1 MMIITAQ
8 MVKELRDKTGAG
20 MMDSKK
26 ALTQAEGDMERA
38 IEILREKGL
47 ASAAKKAGRIAAE
60 GVVATY
66 VSEDKKKAG
75 MVEFNCET
83 DFVSLN
89 EEFKTLADGFA
100 RLAADTSVETIEEF
114 KALPYGE
121 TTVGEAVSALIAK
134 IGENMDLR
142 RFVKFEAEDGVIA
155 SYTHMGGK
163 IGVLVQLKSDNA
175 NEETQKVAKDVA
187 MHVAATNPAFL
198 SKDQVDN
205 DTLEKEKEIY
215 RVQAKNEGKPDNII
229 EKMVMGRIAKYY
241 KEAVL
246 LEQPFVKDPDVSVA
260 KFVDG
265 EAKTLGAMSV
275 VKFVRYEKGEGI
287 EKKEEDFAAEVAA
300 QMKPKS

>member
-1 MMIITAQ
+1 MITAQ

-66 VSEDKKKAG
+66 VSDDMKKAG

-89 EEFKTLADGFA
+89 EEFKAMANDFA
-100 RLAADTSVETIEEF
+100 KIASETEAADVEAF
-114 KALPYGE
+114 KNEAYNG
-121 TTVGEAVSALIAK
+121 TTVGEAITALVAK

-142 RFVKFEAEDGVIA
+142 RFVKLEAADGAIA
-155 SYTHMGGK
+155 SYVHMGGK
-163 IGVLVQLKSDNA
+163 IGVLVQLKSENA
-175 NEETQKVAKDVA
+175 NEDVQRVAKDVA

-198 SKDQVDN
+198 AKDMVDQN
-205 DTLEKEKEIY
+205 TLEKEKEIY
-215 RVQAKNEGKPDNII
+215 RVQAKNDGKPENII
-229 EKMVMGRIAKYY
+229 EKMVMGRVAKYL

-246 LEQPFVKDPDVSVA
+246 LEQPFVKDPDLSVA
-260 KFVDG
+260 KYVAG
-265 EAKTLGAMSV
+265 EAKNFGAMEV
-275 VKFVRYEKGEGI
+275 VRYVRYEKGEGI

-300 QMKPKS
+300 QMNQGK

>member
-1 MMIITAQ
+1 MISAQ

-26 ALTQAEGDMERA
+26 ALTQADGDMERA

-66 VSEDKKKAG
+66 VSDDKKKAG

-89 EEFKTLADGFA
+89 EEFKTMAEGFA
-100 RLAADTSVETIEEF
+100 RIAADTNAANVEEF
-114 KALPYGE
+114 KAEKYGD
-121 TTVGEAVSALIAK
+121 TTVGEAITALIAK

-142 RFVKFEAEDGVIA
+142 RFEKFEAADGVIA
-155 SYTHMGGK
+155 SYIHMGGK
-163 IGVLVQLKSDNA
+163 IGVLVQLKADNA
-175 NEETQKVAKDVA
+175 TDETQKVAKDVA

-198 SKDQVDN
+198 SKDQVDQ

-215 RVQAKNEGKPDNII
+215 RVQAKNEGKPDNIV

-260 KFVDG
+260 KFVQN
-265 EAKTLGAMSV
+265 EAKNHGAMEV
-275 VKFVRYEKGEGI
+275 VKYVRYEKGEGI

>member
-1 MMIITAQ
+1 MITAQ

-26 ALTQAEGDMERA
+26 ALTQAEGNMERA

-47 ASAAKKAGRIAAE
+47 ASAAKKAGRIAAD

-66 VSEDKKKAG
+66 VSEDMKQGG
-75 MVEFNCET
+75 MIEFNCET

-89 EEFKTLADGFA
+89 EEFKTLANDFA
-100 RLAADTSVETIEEF
+100 KIASTTNAKTVEEF
-114 KALPYGE
+114 KAEAYNGS
-121 TTVGEAVSALIAK
+121 TVGEAITALIAK

-142 RFVKFEAEDGVIA
+142 RFVKFDAQDGAIA
-155 SYTHMGGK
+155 SYIHMGGK

-175 NEETQKVAKDVA
+175 NEEVQKVAKDVA

-198 SKDQVDN
+198 SKDLVDQES
-205 DTLEKEKEIY
+205 LEKEKEIY
-215 RVQAKNEGKPDNII
+215 RVQARNEGKPENIV
-229 EKMVMGRIAKYY
+229 EKMVMGRISKYY

-246 LEQPFVKDPDVSVA
+246 LEQPFVKNPDLSVS
-260 KFVDG
+260 KFVEG
-265 EAKTLGAMSV
+265 EAKNLGSMEV
-275 VKFVRYEKGEGI
+275 VRYVRFEKGEGI

-300 QMKPKS
+300 QMNQGK

>member
-1 MMIITAQ
+1 MITAQ

-66 VSEDKKKAG
+66 VSDDMKKAG

-89 EEFKTLADGFA
+89 EEFKAMANDFA
-100 RLAADTSVETIEEF
+100 KIASETEATDVEAF
-114 KALPYGE
+114 KNEAYNG
-121 TTVGEAVSALIAK
+121 TTVGEAITALVAK

-142 RFVKFEAEDGVIA
+142 RFVKLEAADGAIA
-155 SYTHMGGK
+155 SYVHMGGK
-163 IGVLVQLKSDNA
+163 IGVLVQLKSENA
-175 NEETQKVAKDVA
+175 NEDVQRVAKDVA

-198 SKDQVDN
+198 AKDMVDQN
-205 DTLEKEKEIY
+205 TLEKEKEIY
-215 RVQAKNEGKPDNII
+215 RVQAKNDGKPENII
-229 EKMVMGRIAKYY
+229 EKMVMGRVAKYL

-246 LEQPFVKDPDVSVA
+246 LEQPFVKDPDLSVA
-260 KFVDG
+260 KYVSG
-265 EAKTLGAMSV
+265 EAKNFGAMEV
-275 VKFVRYEKGEGI
+275 VRYVRYEKGEGI
-287 EKKEEDFAAEVAA
+287 EKKDEDFAAEVAA
-300 QMKPKS
+300 QMNQGK